1 MNKKILFIVNT
12 PVNEQMI
19 NYYRINMLI
28 NSGFSVSFLDV
39 TYLIN
44 SAHLKKNDE
53 LKNMSFK
60 VYSVNK
66 LKQAVDL
73 IRSMSKDTVILIS
86 FGNEIKTWK
95 ILREISKSGLKY
107 GSMALNSIYE
117 GKMFRKKVIKVKE
130 ITPSRVLG
138 YIYRQIPVRYLGVR
152 NRDFFITNSKM
163 EIKNHKLN
171 LCDDKTDFLV
181 THSNAYDDAIRQ
193 KTEKRIIEN
202 PYCIWLDIYF
212 PYHPDLIQYGVNF
225 DDKIY
230 FSLLKDFFSWIEE
243 SYGIE
248 VIIAAHPKSDYDIHH
263 NAFSGYQIIKGHT
276 NLLVR
281 DCEFVLT
288 SFSSSF
294 MYAITYMK
302 PIIIVNHK
310 MILEK
315 LQLQTEIM
323 SRLADRIDQNIIVLD
338 EFMKK
343 KDKKKEFDLCL
354 FLNKEKYISLGREYI
369 YEDFDGL
376 IEEETSDKVI
386 CNFLF
391 NV

>member
-130 ITPSRVLG
+130 ITPSRVL
-138 YIYRQIPVRYLGVR
+138 
-152 NRDFFITNSKM
+152 
-163 EIKNHKLN
+163 
-171 LCDDKTDFLV
+171 
-181 THSNAYDDAIRQ
+181 
-193 KTEKRIIEN
+193 
-202 PYCIWLDIYF
+202 
-212 PYHPDLIQYGVNF
+212 
-225 DDKIY
+225 
-230 FSLLKDFFSWIEE
+230 
-243 SYGIE
+243 
-248 VIIAAHPKSDYDIHH
+248 
-263 NAFSGYQIIKGHT
+263 
-276 NLLVR
+276 
-281 DCEFVLT
+281 
-288 SFSSSF
+288 
-294 MYAITYMK
+294 
-302 PIIIVNHK
+302 
-310 MILEK
+310 
-315 LQLQTEIM
+315 
-323 SRLADRIDQNIIVLD
+323 
-338 EFMKK
+338 
-343 KDKKKEFDLCL
+343 
-354 FLNKEKYISLGREYI
+354 
-369 YEDFDGL
+369 
-376 IEEETSDKVI
+376 
-386 CNFLF
+386 
-391 NV
+391 